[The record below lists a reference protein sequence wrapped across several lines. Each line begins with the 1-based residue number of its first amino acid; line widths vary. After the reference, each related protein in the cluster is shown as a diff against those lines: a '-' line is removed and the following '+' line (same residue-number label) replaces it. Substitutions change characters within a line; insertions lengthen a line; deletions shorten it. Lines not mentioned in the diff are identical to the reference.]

1 MSDQEELCNQSQEV
15 LDEKEEKEKSF
26 KQNLVAQ
33 LKENNL
39 KLTSDFTS
47 EFIDVNNIMD
57 AENSIDIHTEKGTK
71 IDDDIQ
77 G

>member
-77 G
+77 V